1 MRATESI
8 DLSRTSEPLMALEPE
23 PVRRARTVGHIPPD
37 ALVRVD
43 RRVKQILDRRDTAV
57 RRARDAAR
65 RLNSGD
71 RGVGDHVADG
81 R

>member
-8 DLSRTSEPLMALEPE
+8 DLRCTSEPLMARERE
-23 PVRRARTVGHIPPD
+23 PVRRTRTVGHIPHD
-37 ALVRVD
+37 ARLRVD

-57 RRARDAAR
+57 KRARDAAR
-65 RLNSGD
+65 RLNG
-71 RGVGDHVADG
+71 ADG